1 MARKKLTVQQK
12 YLMNQ
17 QIPRPRQAPSAPKS
31 APAPVYK
38 KPKGPG
44 NPPGFG
50 KTPPKAPPSVLSK
63 SQRKLSKGIDDIMMH
78 GGKGTFRA
86 RRAVNAMYA
95 RQGFP
100 KFPNKY
106 QRITKTPPKGTVAR
120 AMQQVPLTRAGKA
133 VQAANLSGSA
143 YPAASRAL
151 ARATVGTTLG
161 AVALAYDAYKAL
173 DAYSK
178 TSGPK
183 KQMAKYQ
190 SKGGFSHMTSN
201 PKKRGKQGLDF

>member
-1 MARKKLTVQQK
+1 MARKKLTAQQK
-12 YLMNQ
+12 YLLKMQ
-17 QIPRPRQAPSAPKS
+17 GPRPRQAPSAPKS
-31 APAPVYK
+31 APKPVYR

-50 KTPPKAPPSVLSK
+50 KTPPKAPPSALSK
-63 SQRKLSKGIDDIMMH
+63 SQRRLSKGIDDIMA

-86 RRAVNAMYA
+86 RRVVNQQYA
-95 RQGFP
+95 RAGFA
-100 KFPNKY
+100 KFPNYY
-106 QRITKTPPKGTVAR
+106 QRLTKTPPKGSVAR

-133 VQAANLSGSA
+133 LKAANLSGSA

-151 ARATVGTTLG
+151 ARATLGTTLG
-161 AVALAYDAYKAL
+161 AAALAYDAYKAL

-190 SKGGFSHMTSN
+190 SQGGFSHMTSN
-201 PKKRGKQGLDF
+201 PKNRGKQGIDF